1 MRGVTHD
8 ERRARLGVG
17 VGLALVSAASFGL
30 SGTVARGLLE
40 AGWSPGAAVTARIWL
55 GALVLLVP
63 GLLALRGRFGL
74 LRRRLPLVA
83 TYGVLA
89 VAGCQLCYFFAIE
102 YLQVGVAL
110 LIEYAAPA
118 AVVLWMWLR
127 HGQAPSRLTLAGAAV
142 ALAGLVLVLDLV
154 SGGDLDVVGVL
165 WALGAMV
172 GVSAYFVISAD
183 EGNGLPPL
191 SLAAAGLVVGGTV
204 LTVAGVVGLLPMD
217 ATTARVSYVGLDVD
231 WWVPVLAL
239 GVVTAA
245 LSYSTGIAAGRRLG
259 PRVASFVGLFE
270 VVFALVFAWLLLAEL
285 PRAVQL
291 LGGALILAGVV
302 LVRRGEARGPAAE
315 SVAVHHEPLPG

>member
-1 MRGVTHD
+1 MTGQRD
-8 ERRARLGVG
+8 EARARLGVG
-17 VGLALVSAASFGL
+17 LGLALVSAASFGL
-30 SGTVARGLLE
+30 SGTVARGLLD

-74 LRRRLPLVA
+74 LRRRLPLVT

-102 YLQVGVAL
+102 HLQVGVAL

-118 AVVLWMWLR
+118 AVVLWMWAR
-127 HGQAPSRLTLAGAAV
+127 HGQAPSRTTLAGAAV
-142 ALAGLVLVLDLV
+142 ALAGLVLVLDLL
-154 SGGDLDVVGVL
+154 SGADLDVVGVL

-191 SLAAAGLVVGGTV
+191 SLAAVGLVVGGTV
-204 LTVAGVVGLLPMD
+204 LTAAGLVGVLPME
-217 ATTARVSYVGLDVD
+217 ATTSRVSYVGLEAD
-231 WWVPVLAL
+231 WWLPVLVL

-285 PRAVQL
+285 PRGVQL
-291 LGGALILAGVV
+291 LGGVLILAGVV
-302 LVRRGEARGPAAE
+302 LVRRGESRGASTPP
-315 SVAVHHEPLPG
+315 VAVAPEPLPG

>member
-1 MRGVTHD
+1 M
-8 ERRARLGVG
+8 
-17 VGLALVSAASFGL
+17 
-30 SGTVARGLLE
+30 
-40 AGWSPGAAVTARIWL
+40 
-55 GALVLLVP
+55 
-63 GLLALRGRFGL
+63 
-74 LRRRLPLVA
+74 
-83 TYGVLA
+83 
-89 VAGCQLCYFFAIE
+89 
-102 YLQVGVAL
+102 
-110 LIEYAAPA
+110 
-118 AVVLWMWLR
+118 
-127 HGQAPSRLTLAGAAV
+127 
-142 ALAGLVLVLDLV
+142 
-154 SGGDLDVVGVL
+154 
-165 WALGAMV
+165 
-172 GVSAYFVISAD
+172 
-183 EGNGLPPL
+183 
-191 SLAAAGLVVGGTV
+191 
-204 LTVAGVVGLLPMD
+204 PMD